1 MRSIRTTPI
10 APLLALVL
18 LAGCRQDAAQPV
30 DAAADMRSVIE
41 QAAEGA
47 PLPQGDAP
55 LKPGQSLQGSIEA
68 DVGKGT
74 QTFRSISTKVADD
87 IAEQIDE
94 KLASGEGH
102 KAIDD
107 ANRKLDKLGTGAQV
121 SANDVR
127 DIVGGMAGKTFHE
140 AQVRKVDILKQLQ
153 ANLSGKAGDGGQLEL
168 NLGFDDAT
176 LALKEARLAYRP
188 RAASMFDA
196 YENKAVQVDIQRFE
210 RNADGTYALA
220 GTFEAKDS
228 AASPMAKKL
237 DARTLPL
244 ARGSFD
250 YAALPLKEMP
260 KFGQ

>member
-1 MRSIRTTPI
+1 N
-10 APLLALVL
+10 
-18 LAGCRQDAAQPV
+18 
-30 DAAADMRSVIE
+30 
-41 QAAEGA
+41 
-47 PLPQGDAP
+47 
-55 LKPGQSLQGSIEA
+55 
-68 DVGKGT
+68 
-74 QTFRSISTKVADD
+74 
-87 IAEQIDE
+87 E

-121 SANDVR
+121 SVNDVR

-168 NLGFDDAT
+168 DLGFDDAT

-220 GTFEAKDS
+220 GTF
-228 AASPMAKKL
+228 
-237 DARTLPL
+237 
-244 ARGSFD
+244 
-250 YAALPLKEMP
+250 
-260 KFGQ
+260 

>member
-1 MRSIRTTPI
+1 M
-10 APLLALVL
+10 
-18 LAGCRQDAAQPV
+18 
-30 DAAADMRSVIE
+30 
-41 QAAEGA
+41 
-47 PLPQGDAP
+47 
-55 LKPGQSLQGSIEA
+55 
-68 DVGKGT
+68 
-74 QTFRSISTKVADD
+74 ADD

-168 NLGFDDAT
+168 DLGFDDAT